1 MVGGLLLVVSNFGH
15 SYLQP
20 DLKCAKCDHVIPAGF
35 CWIISNVIICV
46 YNIIRYFE

>member
-20 DLKCAKCDHVIPAGF
+20 DLKCPKCDHVIPAGF
-35 CWIISNVIICV
+35 CWIISNVIVCV